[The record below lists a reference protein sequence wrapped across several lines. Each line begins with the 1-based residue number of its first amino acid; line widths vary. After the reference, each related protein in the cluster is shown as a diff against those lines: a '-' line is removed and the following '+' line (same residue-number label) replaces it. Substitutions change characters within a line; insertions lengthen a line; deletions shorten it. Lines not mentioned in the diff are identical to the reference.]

1 MIKELDY
8 QTKAVDEL
16 VEKCAKLLQSGGERR
31 KLVFK
36 APTGAGKTVMASLLL
51 ERLAA
56 ELPQLGRGEPAF
68 VWIAPNQLHEQSCL
82 SMRKFFSETMRLA
95 PKFFEELDRSSDAWL
110 KPDEILFVNWQSINK
125 DTNVATREDERGA
138 SLYDISRRTREEHG
152 APIIAIIDEEHL
164 FAGGKAATQS
174 NEVLSRL
181 RPRVEIRI
189 SATPVTVPD
198 ELVNVPRSDVV
209 AAQMIKEGITI
220 NPRLPNDEGYG
231 AEITLLRAALKK
243 REELK
248 AAYAREG
255 TDINP
260 LLLIQFPNDT
270 SEKLSQEEETLRE
283 SLEKYLEALPGITT
297 GNGRLAVWL
306 SGEARNLEGIDKTDS
321 IVDALIFK
329 QAIAMG
335 WDCPRAAVLLIFRD
349 MKSVTFT
356 MQTVGRILRMPEQ
369 RHYAEAA
376 LNRGYVYTNL
386 ARDRIEIV
394 RDDIDYFKEPPIKAR
409 RRDGIDNVR
418 LTSESASRPSQVGH
432 NRLGS
437 DFYRMLLDVTGE
449 ELLRRPVQ
457 LEFDFSAFEEEEVEN
472 VAV

>member
-16 VEKCAKLLQSGGERR
+16 VEKCAKLLGAGGERR
-31 KLVFK
+31 KLVFN

-56 ELPQLGRGEPAF
+56 ELPQRGLGEPAF
-68 VWIAPNQLHEQSCL
+68 VWIAPHKLHEQSCL
-82 SMRKFFSETMRLA
+82 SMRKFFAETMRLV
-95 PKFFEELDRSSDAWL
+95 PKRFEELDRSSDAWL
-110 KPDEILFVNWQSINK
+110 KPDEIPFINWESINK
-125 DTNVATREDERGA
+125 DTNLATREDERGA
-138 SLYDISRRTREEHG
+138 SLYDIARRTREEHG
-152 APIIAIIDEEHL
+152 APIVAIIDEEHL
-164 FAGGKAATQS
+164 FAGGRAATQS

-181 RPRVEIRI
+181 RPKVEIRI

-198 ELVNVPRSDVV
+198 ELVNVPRGDVV

-231 AEITLLRAALKK
+231 AEITLLKAALKK

-255 TDINP
+255 VNINP
-260 LLLIQFPNDT
+260 LLIIQFPNDT

-283 SLEKYLEALPGITT
+283 SLEKYLEAWPRITT

-306 SGEARNLEGIDKTDS
+306 SGEARNLDGIEKPDS

-369 RHYAEAA
+369 RFYAEAA

-386 ARDRIEIV
+386 ARDMIEIV
-394 RDDIDYFKEPPIKAR
+394 RDTDYIKKNEPIKAR

-437 DFYRMLLDVTGE
+437 DFYGMLLDVVGE
-449 ELLRRPVQ
+449 ELLHRPVQ
-457 LEFDFSAFEEEEVEN
+457 LELGLSAFEEEEVGNE
-472 VAV
+472 AV

>member
-1 MIKELDY
+1 MIKEIGY

-16 VEKCAKLLQSGGERR
+16 VDKCAKLLGVGGERR

-51 ERLAA
+51 ERLAE
-56 ELPQLGRGEPAF
+56 ELPALGAGEPAF
-68 VWIAPNQLHEQSCL
+68 IWIAPNQLHEQSCL

-110 KPDEILFVNWQSINK
+110 KPDEILFVNWQSINRGG
-125 DTNVATREDERGA
+125 NVATRDDERGA
-138 SLYDISRRTREEHG
+138 SLYDIARRTREEHG
-152 APIIAIIDEEHL
+152 APLIAIIDEEHL
-164 FAGGKAATQS
+164 FAGGRAATQS

-181 RPRVEIRI
+181 KPRVEIRI

-198 ELVNVPRSDVV
+198 ELVNVPRADVV

-231 AEITLLRAALKK
+231 ADVTLLRAALKK

-248 AAYAREG
+248 KAYAHEG

-260 LLLIQFPNDT
+260 LLLIQFPNDN
-270 SEKLSQEEETLRE
+270 SDRLSAEEVTLRE
-283 SLEKYLEALPGITT
+283 TLEKYLEESAGMTT

-306 SGEARNLEGIDKTDS
+306 SGEARNLEGIEKPDS
-321 IVDALIFK
+321 IVDVLIFK

-349 MKSVTFT
+349 IRSVTFT

-369 RHYAEAA
+369 RHYAEEA

-394 RDDIDYFKEPPIKAR
+394 RDDMDYIREVPIKAR
-409 RRDGIDNVR
+409 RKDGLDNVR

-437 DFYRMLLDVTGE
+437 DFYQTLVEVVDESLLH
-449 ELLRRPVQ
+449 RPVQ
-457 LEFDFSAFEEEEVEN
+457 LKMEFSAFEEEEAEH